1 VAAILICEARR
12 LLAAIRFKPA
22 TGTIGHVNDFI
33 MDDKSWAICHLVVE
47 TGHWFSRREIII
59 SPKDIDRISYE
70 ESKVFVKVTKEA
82 ILAAPEYHAP
92 PPGRDISRCG
102 KF

>member
-1 VAAILICEARR
+1 MQALSGYRNFSSYQIQTSDV
-12 LLAAIRFKPA
+12 
-22 TGTIGHVNDFI
+22 TIGHVNDFI

-92 PPGRDISRCG
+92 PPGRDISRWG
-102 KF
+102 EF